1 MRRHRGAATP
11 IIPAVGT
18 WSCARARARSS
29 SRRATSPRVPPRPP
43 VIDRARASPPI
54 AQDPL
59 LVARMLVVGRECLDR
74 TVRQFE
80 EAQHRIQSKVEN
92 TRTR

>member
-1 MRRHRGAATP
+1 MVLRASARKEFEPARDEPARPAASAR
-11 IIPAVGT
+11 PA
-18 WSCARARARSS
+18 
-29 SRRATSPRVPPRPP
+29 
-43 VIDRARASPPI
+43 DRARPTPPI

>member
-1 MRRHRGAATP
+1 M
-11 IIPAVGT
+11 VL
-18 WSCARARARSS
+18 
-29 SRRATSPRVPPRPP
+29 
-43 VIDRARASPPI
+43 RASARKEFEQARDEP
-54 AQDPL
+54 DPL

>member
-1 MRRHRGAATP
+1 VVLRASARKEFEQAREEPARPAA
-11 IIPAVGT
+11 
-18 WSCARARARSS
+18 SARP
-29 SRRATSPRVPPRPP
+29 T
-43 VIDRARASPPI
+43 DRARASPPI

>member
-1 MRRHRGAATP
+1 MADIYASP
-11 IIPAVGT
+11 LGT
-18 WSCARARARSS
+18 CVLQV
-29 SRRATSPRVPPRPP
+29 TRVPPRPP
-43 VIDRARASPPI
+43 VIDRARARPPI